1 MNLPAGSPL
10 LVRLAFGP
18 DNIVPVGRLALDR
31 GRAVLEYDAAFIASG
46 LTVNPRFAAPSRE
59 LVWADE
65 PRIFDGL
72 HGVFADSLP
81 DAWGRELMRRRVL
94 ANGIDPSTLTALDRL
109 AIVAHRGMGA
119 LVYDPAIRTEDV
131 GDIDLDALSR
141 ESLDLLAG
149 REGNDVLQ
157 ILEELGDSSGGA
169 RPKILVAIDANGHV
183 RGGADIMP
191 AGYDAWIVKFRAPR
205 DRADAGPLEAAYAD
219 MARAAGVDVAPT
231 TLLPSRKNDFGYF
244 ATKRFD
250 RGPNGERVHALS
262 VAGMLETQWEIPS
275 IDYDG
280 LLKTTRIVTRR
291 HADVEQMFRRMVF
304 NVAAHN
310 RDDHT
315 KQHAFLMD
323 STGAWRLAP
332 AYDLNFSS
340 GPAGE
345 HYLTVNGRGTAITAD
360 DISALAGRQNIS
372 AAAARAII
380 DDVLAAVCDFTRISS
395 SYDVPHSSRNEIAAV
410 LSKHTKELC
419 NDKPAILPRSRRRM

>member
-1 MNLPAGSPL
+1 M
-10 LVRLAFGP
+10 
-18 DNIVPVGRLALDR
+18 PVGRLALER
-31 GRAVLEYDAAFIASG
+31 GRAALEYDAAFIASG
-46 LTVNPRFAAPSRE
+46 LTVNPQFAAPGRE

-65 PRIFDGL
+65 PRLFDGL

-81 DAWGRELMRRRVL
+81 DAWGRELMRRRAL

-109 AIVAHRGMGA
+109 AIVGHRGMGA
-119 LVYDPAIRTEDV
+119 LVYEPAMRTEDV
-131 GDIDLDALSR
+131 GEIDLDALSR

-149 REGNDVLQ
+149 REGNDVLEV
-157 ILEELGDSSGGA
+157 LEELGDSSGGA
-169 RPKILVAIDANGHV
+169 RPKIFVAINANGQL
-183 RGGADIMP
+183 RAGINAIP
-191 AGYDAWIVKFRAPR
+191 AGYEAWIVKFRAPR

-231 TLLPSRKNDFGYF
+231 TLLPSRNNDFGYF

-275 IDYDG
+275 IDYEG
-280 LLKTTRIVTRR
+280 LLKATRIVTRR
-291 HADVEQMFRRMVF
+291 HADVEQMLRRMIF

-323 STGAWRLAP
+323 ATGTWRLAP

-345 HYLTVNGRGTAITAD
+345 HYLTVNGRGTAISAD
-360 DISALAGRQNIS
+360 DITALAARQNIS
-372 AAAARAII
+372 AAVVRTIV
-380 DDVLAAVCDFTRISS
+380 DEVLAATADFSGIAAN
-395 SYDVPHSSRNEIAAV
+395 YDVLRSSRDEIAAV
-410 LSKHTKELC
+410 LSKHTNEVRNVKA
-419 NDKPAILPRSRRRM
+419 PILPRSRRYT